1 MFASADLKK
10 TIEMAVDIGYERI
23 ILAGDKDQLPPIG
36 WGAPFADLIKSAAC
50 PVTTLNTIHR
60 TDAGGGIAQI
70 CRDLREGKPLRRDYS
85 NVKIC
90 DATNDELAA
99 QVSDIYAR
107 FVSLVK
113 SPGDIMVLS
122 PYSGANQD
130 FGAPALSLAIRT
142 ALELPDR
149 MTVGDIVIG
158 TENERRRRYILNG
171 SRGVVLREG
180 SEREGVDYRGLCP
193 RGKDFLGYR
202 PSVGE
207 LIAAFLLAII
217 AERTGRWFSRLWDFL
232 LDKGAALSYRL
243 RDKRIA
249 ALEGQIKILR
259 EYTDRKVI
267 LLLLHRIISGIV
279 LISFL
284 VMCSMLWSI
293 SVLHADTFR
302 IINYFDIPPL
312 VKPILHLGTLRFTP
326 VREQMMGLLVTICI
340 DIISLTIMILYFSAW
355 NTIDRLIDPS
365 QTISRLEQRIL
376 SLKAKGRV

>member
-1 MFASADLKK
+1 MKEIVTQLRDETDGFEGGATAVTISARAARVVEKVANIEALTFEQFKYRYYNPPKRNPLSPRRALIVDETSMFASADLKK

-232 LDKGAALSYRL
+232 LDKGRHFL
-243 RDKRIA
+243 
-249 ALEGQIKILR
+249 
-259 EYTDRKVI
+259 TD
-267 LLLLHRIISGIV
+267 
-279 LISFL
+279 
-284 VMCSMLWSI
+284 
-293 SVLHADTFR
+293 
-302 IINYFDIPPL
+302 Y
-312 VKPILHLGTLRFTP
+312 GTN
-326 VREQMMGLLVTICI
+326 GLPH
-340 DIISLTIMILYFSAW
+340 W
-355 NTIDRLIDPS
+355 RG
-365 QTISRLEQRIL
+365 
-376 SLKAKGRV
+376 K